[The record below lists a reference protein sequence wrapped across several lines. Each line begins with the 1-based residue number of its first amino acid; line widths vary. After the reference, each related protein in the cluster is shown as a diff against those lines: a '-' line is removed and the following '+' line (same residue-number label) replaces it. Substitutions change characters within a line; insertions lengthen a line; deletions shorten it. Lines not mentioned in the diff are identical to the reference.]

1 MKFEN
6 KFAVEA
12 PPAEV
17 WDALMDF
24 ERVVPCMPGAELLG
38 HEGEDSYQVQVRVK
52 VGPMSMTYKGTVEVT
67 ERDEQAHRAAM
78 RVQARETR
86 GQGTANATMQIELS
100 GDGAATEAS
109 MDTDLRLSGRAAT
122 MGRGVISDV
131 SQALISQ
138 FANNLQ
144 QLLSGPSSTAA
155 SPAGGAADGGA
166 TPESAAAPAAAA
178 ASAPGAA
185 PASAPGAAPAS
196 APGAAPA
203 PPAPAPS
210 AEKADP
216 SSGKAV
222 PGLKQPASFPE
233 QALPSPEPATL
244 DAVALARGVV
254 ANRLRDPRTAVLG
267 MIASV
272 LLGFLLGRSR
282 RR

>member
-6 KFAVEA
+6 KFAVEG

-17 WDALMDF
+17 WGALMDF

-38 HEGEDSYQVQVRVK
+38 REGQDSYQVQVRVK

-67 ERDEQAHRAAM
+67 ERDEQARRASM

-86 GQGTANATMQIELS
+86 GQGTANATVQIELS
-100 GDGAATEAS
+100 GDGTATEAS
-109 MDTDLRLSGRAAT
+109 MNTDLRLSGRAAT

-138 FANNLQ
+138 FADNLQ
-144 QLLSGPSSTAA
+144 RLMSGPGSTAA
-155 SPAGGAADGGA
+155 SPAGGEDAGGA
-166 TPESAAAPAAAA
+166 TPEPAATPPPA
-178 ASAPGAA
+178 GAA
-185 PASAPGAAPAS
+185 F

-203 PPAPAPS
+203 PPAPGPAPS
-210 AEKADP
+210 PE
-216 SSGKAV
+216 
-222 PGLKQPASFPE
+222 QPASSPGQPASSPE
-233 QALPSPEPATL
+233 QPASSPEPAGL